1 MPSSTSIPIIVQ
13 GNTFSLAI
21 PLQIYQVQGEQMV
34 LQDYTPESTDVVTI
48 QLKGERRQYTYTPS
62 ISGHTAY
69 ITLDGSEM
77 VGNYGVVVTIVKQD
91 NTRLRSFRT
100 DQFFIVEASDNLT
113 TDDITAGLENNV
125 IYLNTQAFV
134 AGEAGK
140 SRMYIGSCDT
150 AKATANKVCEVEN
163 FPLDDDGAPLDGTI
177 IGVKF
182 AATDTSTSTSPTIN
196 VNNTGDKRIWYNDGL
211 LATAKSTLHH
221 GYAGRYIFY
230 FYDSSLDSGRGAWVW
245 IGAGYDT
252 NTTYTNVALGHGYAT
267 DTRSSAVTAVT
278 ASLSSYTLTVGGI
291 VAVKFAHDV
300 PANATLNINGKGAKA
315 IYNRDA
321 PITAGVIK
329 AGDTATFIYT
339 TYYRLISLDRSEGGD
354 MSNYY
359 TKSEIDAMIG
369 NVESSLASI

>member
-1 MPSSTSIPIIVQ
+1 
-13 GNTFSLAI
+13 
-21 PLQIYQVQGEQMV
+21 
-34 LQDYTPESTDVVTI
+34 
-48 QLKGERRQYTYTPS
+48 
-62 ISGHTAY
+62 
-69 ITLDGSEM
+69 
-77 VGNYGVVVTIVKQD
+77 
-91 NTRLRSFRT
+91 
-100 DQFFIVEASDNLT
+100 
-113 TDDITAGLENNV
+113 
-125 IYLNTQAFV
+125 
-134 AGEAGK
+134 
-140 SRMYIGSCDT
+140 
-150 AKATANKVCEVEN
+150 
-163 FPLDDDGAPLDGTI
+163 
-177 IGVKF
+177 
-182 AATDTSTSTSPTIN
+182 
-196 VNNTGDKRIWYNDGL
+196 L
-211 LATAKSTLHH
+211 LATAKSSLHH

-245 IGAGYDT
+245 LGAGYDT
-252 NTTYTNVALGHGYAT
+252 NTTYTNVALGQGYAT

-291 VAVKFAHDV
+291 IAVKFAYDV
-300 PANATLNINGKGAKA
+300 PANATLNINSKGAKA

>member
-1 MPSSTSIPIIVQ
+1 MPSSTSIPIIVE
-13 GNTFSLAI
+13 GNTLSLAI
-21 PLQIYQVQGEQMV
+21 PLQIYQVVNNAMV
-34 LQDYTPESTDVVTI
+34 LQSYTPAVTDVVTI
-48 QLKGERRQYTYTPS
+48 QLKSERRQYTYTPS
-62 ISGHTAY
+62 ITDNTAY
-69 ITLDGSEM
+69 ITLDGTEKA
-77 VGNYGVVVTIVKQD
+77 GNYGVVVNIVRQD

-113 TDDITAGLENNV
+113 ADDITAGLENNV
-125 IYLNTQAFV
+125 IYLNAQAFV

-150 AKATANKVCEVEN
+150 AKATANKVCSVEP
-163 FPLDDDGAPLDGTI
+163 FPTDNGQPLDGTL

-182 AATDTSTSTSPTIN
+182 SATDTSTSTSPTIN
-196 VNNTGDKRIWYNDGL
+196 VNNTGDKRIWYNDSL
-211 LATAKSTLHH
+211 LATAKSSLHH

-230 FYDSSLDSGRGAWVW
+230 FYDSSLDSGNGAWVW
-245 IGAGYDT
+245 LGCGYDT
-252 NTTYTNVALGHGYAT
+252 NTTYTNVALGQGYAT

-291 VAVKFAHDV
+291 VAVKFAYDV
-300 PANATLNINGKGAKA
+300 PANATLNINSKGAKA